1 MKTNSKVW
9 IKPERTGKVLLGI
22 FLLFIFHSCSDRP
35 NTRIVGKVNNHDRGY
50 IYLDFLDINET
61 ISLDSIK
68 PRKDGSFQFRFRTDH
83 AGLYLLRN
91 EEGKIIN
98 LLPFPGDE
106 LKITINGEK
115 FAQEYSVMGS
125 PETENIRQLV
135 DKLQFTRTELRM
147 LDSVYSSF
155 SNITQQQASDY
166 IGRRKAI
173 IQDQRDFTIQF
184 IIEHLS
190 SISSIYA
197 IYQEISEGQYVLS
210 ENRDIQYMKIVAD
223 SVSNKYPDNPFVQSF
238 VEDARANEKKYLNL
252 QELGKLMKE
261 AKTGLPDLEIPDTEG
276 DTIKLSEVEAELI
289 YLYFWSSF
297 SEPSRN
303 INPQLKTI
311 YEKNRNRG
319 FEVYAVSL
327 DRDKQ
332 DWVNAIRFDELNWIN
347 VSELSFPDSRASV
360 IYNVRS
366 LPTSY
371 LLNGNGEILA
381 RDIYGSELQKWLD
394 NILN

>member
-1 MKTNSKVW
+1 MKTNSGVF
-9 IKPERTGKVLLGI
+9 IKPERTGKILMGI
-22 FLLFIFHSCSDRP
+22 FFLLISYACSDRP
-35 NTRIVGKVNNHDRGY
+35 NTRIKGTVNNHEREY
-50 IYLDFLDINET
+50 IYLDYLDINKT
-61 ISLDSIK
+61 LTLDSVK
-68 PRKDGSFQFRFRTDH
+68 LKKDGSFQFRFRVGH

-106 LKITINGEK
+106 LELTINGEK
-115 FAQEYSVMGS
+115 FGQAYSVKGS
-125 PETENIRQLV
+125 QESENIRQLV
-135 DKLQFTRTELRM
+135 DKLQFTRSELSK

-166 IGRRKAI
+166 IARRKAI

-184 IIEHLS
+184 IIEHLN

-223 SVSNKYPDNPFVQSF
+223 SVSNRYPDNPFVRSF
-238 VEDARANEKKYLNL
+238 VEDARANEREYYNL
-252 QELGKLMKE
+252 QELGKLMKD
-261 AKTGLPDLEIPDTEG
+261 AKTGLPDLQIPDTEG
-276 DTIKLSEVEAELI
+276 DTIKLSEVNADLI

-303 INPQLKTI
+303 INPQLKSI
-311 YEKNRNRG
+311 YEKNKNKG

-327 DRDKQ
+327 DSEKRD
-332 DWVNAIRFDELNWIN
+332 WLNAIRFDELNWIN
-347 VSELSFPDSRASV
+347 VSELSFPNSKASA

-366 LPTSY
+366 LPSSY

-381 RDIYGSELQKWLD
+381 RDIYGAELQKWLD
-394 NILN
+394 NILK